1 MAAMQ
6 TVCAVFFTRKRHLIA
21 IGGRRGGGALRGGE
35 VPTEMGEI
43 DL

>member
-6 TVCAVFFTRKRHLIA
+6 TVRAVFFARKRHLIA
-21 IGGRRGGGALRGGE
+21 IERGALRGGE